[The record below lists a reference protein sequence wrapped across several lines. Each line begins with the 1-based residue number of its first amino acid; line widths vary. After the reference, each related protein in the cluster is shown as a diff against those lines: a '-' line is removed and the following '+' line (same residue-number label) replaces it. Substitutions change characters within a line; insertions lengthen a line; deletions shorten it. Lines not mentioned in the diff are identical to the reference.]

1 MALSDAQTIRI
12 AAAAA
17 VADSGKTYTTVNDMI
32 TDIVTMATYLT
43 DGTTP

>member
-12 AAAAA
+12 SAAETVAA
-17 VADSGKTYTTVNDMI
+17 SGKTYDNVAEMI
-32 TDIVTMATYLT
+32 TDIVVMVTYLS